1 MTTPTEVNSLDWMGV
16 IGSLFWGSSPSP
28 STEISPPSPNNFQ
41 RPISYGGS
49 PAGSL
54 GYLLHHLES
63 DICPPESIAWE
74 SVLLAR
80 AIEDIT
86 DAVLTQV
93 LPLAVGLL
101 EVSIENQKT
110 KLNEFIN
117 YKSPSYGSQLFQ
129 QVSSDLGLVSVDP
142 NESLMWSKLIFLSP
156 RELFTLIQ
164 DKEQEK
170 DQQKN
175 NEHKNEFEH
184 EPDDGEDENENETTT
199 SEDKSHS
206 CSSGNSLDEFN
217 QQQSPISQD
226 SVSTNYQSEEPIFK
240 AASTPQI
247 SKPTN

>member
-1 MTTPTEVNSLDWMGV
+1 
-16 IGSLFWGSSPSP
+16 
-28 STEISPPSPNNFQ
+28 
-41 RPISYGGS
+41 
-49 PAGSL
+49 
-54 GYLLHHLES
+54 
-63 DICPPESIAWE
+63 
-74 SVLLAR
+74 
-80 AIEDIT
+80 
-86 DAVLTQV
+86 
-93 LPLAVGLL
+93 
-101 EVSIENQKT
+101 
-110 KLNEFIN
+110 
-117 YKSPSYGSQLFQ
+117 
-129 QVSSDLGLVSVDP
+129 
-142 NESLMWSKLIFLSP
+142 MWSKLIFLSP